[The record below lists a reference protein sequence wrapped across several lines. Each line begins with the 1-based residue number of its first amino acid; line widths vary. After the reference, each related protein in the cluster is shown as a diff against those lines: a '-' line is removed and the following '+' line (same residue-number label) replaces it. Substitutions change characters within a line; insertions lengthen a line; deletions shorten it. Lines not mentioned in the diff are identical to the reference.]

1 MSPSIFVRY
10 CMSGHE
16 VRFSE
21 LCPSEC
27 PICGDRIDRAKA
39 AIPLEEVAQ
48 KKEPPS
54 TQPKAELTPPTQPE
68 TELTPPTPIPQRMVS
83 PVPQAVQASHSRKP
97 IPQRM
102 PLDADKQQQ
111 LDSTA
116 EFGLSYFGIRIS
128 IPPEGGWLG
137 REGLGSDC
145 FEGNRYISRK
155 HVFVKADQ
163 NGRLI
168 VQDDQSLNGVYY
180 DKGTGRQKLQKDST
194 IILNQGE
201 LLWLHNI
208 PLKWE
213 RMTNG

>member
-1 MSPSIFVRY
+1 MSSSIFVRY

-27 PICGDRIDRAKA
+27 PVCGDRIDRARA
-39 AIPLEEVAQ
+39 AIPLEQLEQ
-48 KKEPPS
+48 EREPLR
-54 TQPKAELTPPTQPE
+54 KQPE
-68 TELTPPTPIPQRMVS
+68 IERKPPIPIEDRPAR
-83 PVPQAVQASHSRKP
+83 PVPQDVQILPPFRKP
-97 IPQRM
+97 IPQHVS
-102 PLDADKQQQ
+102 LDTDKQQHPD
-111 LDSTA
+111 LD
-116 EFGLSYFGIRIS
+116 EDLGLNYFGIRIS
-128 IPPEGGWLG
+128 VPAEGGWLG
-137 REGLGSDC
+137 REGLGSTC

-180 DKGTGRQKLQKDST
+180 DKGAGRQRLQKGSA

-201 LLWLHNI
+201 VLWLHNI